1 MKESFLHFIWK
12 NQYFNK
18 NKLLTLSQ
26 RALEIKKVGHQN
38 FVAGPDFKESYII
51 SEGIHWFGSV
61 EIHIKSSDW
70 HKHGHTGDPN
80 YENVILHVVYEYDKP
95 VYDSNDQEI
104 PTLELKGRI
113 KPGLLSRYE
122 ALINHQGFVPC
133 ADSFQKVRSISRM
146 SMLERVVIERLERK
160 AAVIQ
165 SLLDQSLD
173 DWEETAYQCLAQSLG
188 FKVNA
193 EHMLTLAQ
201 TVSIKTL
208 LKHSSLFQIEALL
221 FGASGLL
228 NIDFKD
234 EYPQQLKTEYL
245 FLSKKYGIKGKL
257 SFNQWHFSGARP
269 SNFPTIRI
277 AQLAALI
284 HKHQNLFSLFT
295 EFQKPSHLKEAFDL
309 EVSEYWQTHYNFEK
323 PSEKVLGRFTQKNV
337 QHVIINVSILLLVT
351 LSKSRDDNRLLDKA
365 INLLISLPKE
375 QNGVINQWM
384 GLDWN
389 VSSAYDSQGL
399 LELKN
404 SYCALKKCEQCS
416 IGIELMTSS
425 LTN

>member
-1 MKESFLHFIWK
+1 
-12 NQYFNK
+12 
-18 NKLLTLSQ
+18 
-26 RALEIKKVGHQN
+26 
-38 FVAGPDFKESYII
+38 
-51 SEGIHWFGSV
+51 
-61 EIHIKSSDW
+61 
-70 HKHGHTGDPN
+70 
-80 YENVILHVVYEYDKP
+80 
-95 VYDSNDQEI
+95 
-104 PTLELKGRI
+104 
-113 KPGLLSRYE
+113 
-122 ALINHQGFVPC
+122 
-133 ADSFQKVRSISRM
+133 
-146 SMLERVVIERLERK
+146 
-160 AAVIQ
+160 
-165 SLLDQSLD
+165 
-173 DWEETAYQCLAQSLG
+173 
-188 FKVNA
+188 
-193 EHMLTLAQ
+193 MLTLAQ

-245 FLSKKYGIKGKL
+245 FLSKKYGIKEKL

-365 INLLISLPKE
+365 INLLISLQRSKTE
-375 QNGVINQWM
+375 
-384 GLDWN
+384 
-389 VSSAYDSQGL
+389 
-399 LELKN
+399 
-404 SYCALKKCEQCS
+404 
-416 IGIELMTSS
+416 
-425 LTN
+425 